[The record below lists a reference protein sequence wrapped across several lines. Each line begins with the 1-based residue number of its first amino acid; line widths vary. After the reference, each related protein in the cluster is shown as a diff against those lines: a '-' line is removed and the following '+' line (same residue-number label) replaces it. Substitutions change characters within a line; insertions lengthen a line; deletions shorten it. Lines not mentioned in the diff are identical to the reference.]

1 MKTTKLMRIISCV
14 LGVILLFGCLA
25 GCGGTGTKEPKDN
38 SGSDDKTVYKL
49 KIDYPNPENS
59 AIYPVLVKWAEWC
72 GEKSDGRLDIKIYSG
87 GALGSIMDCVS
98 NCEAGVTDGFW
109 SAMNLYPGI
118 WPLCD
123 VFMLPMLGAKGV
135 EAQDAAI
142 QEMMQK
148 EEFASQFDNVHLVAI
163 ASSTPASFIFANEV
177 TSMKDVNGVTV
188 RSFSN
193 YASPWL
199 KSLGAVPV
207 SVSSNDGYE
216 SLSKNV
222 VGGGLWYLDQIQSS
236 ALYEVIKTCFY
247 GEMCYPSL
255 FLALNKDVYAGLPE
269 DLQKV
274 IDESADYYL
283 SLTQP
288 AYFQQ
293 EDEVFALLKE
303 HNVKVYD
310 ISAEDSEWLTEH
322 AQAGWD
328 VFNESVGKL
337 GYDGQKYIDEMRETI
352 AKYNKE
358 FYGE

>member
-1 MKTTKLMRIISCV
+1 
-14 LGVILLFGCLA
+14 
-25 GCGGTGTKEPKDN
+25 
-38 SGSDDKTVYKL
+38 
-49 KIDYPNPENS
+49 
-59 AIYPVLVKWAEWC
+59 
-72 GEKSDGRLDIKIYSG
+72 
-87 GALGSIMDCVS
+87 
-98 NCEAGVTDGFW
+98 
-109 SAMNLYPGI
+109 
-118 WPLCD
+118 
-123 VFMLPMLGAKGV
+123 
-135 EAQDAAI
+135 
-142 QEMMQK
+142 
-148 EEFASQFDNVHLVAI
+148 
-163 ASSTPASFIFANEV
+163 
-177 TSMKDVNGVTV
+177 
-188 RSFSN
+188 
-193 YASPWL
+193 
-199 KSLGAVPV
+199 
-207 SVSSNDGYE
+207 
-216 SLSKNV
+216 
-222 VGGGLWYLDQIQSS
+222 
-236 ALYEVIKTCFY
+236 
-247 GEMCYPSL
+247 MCYPSL